1 MAEFDQLYQ
10 ERRQGWLG
18 FCRLMAVVVVVSAI
32 ILLGMLL
39 FLT

>member
-1 MAEFDQLYQ
+1 MAEFDQMYQ

-18 FCRLMAVVVVVSAI
+18 FCKLMAVVIVLSAI
-32 ILLGMLL
+32 VLLGMLL